1 MNIPELTERHLQMFD
16 LLAVSNN
23 GLFILIKPIADV
35 DGLESYSKYMLTN
48 NDADYLVGIGL
59 WDNVSDSN
67 VDYLGSFYAKTQR
80 EFRAFRFTE
89 LGEQMCMATSP
100 TLTPEGTLKP
110 PTVH

>member
-16 LLAVSNN
+16 LLAISNN

-35 DGLESYSKYMLTN
+35 DGQEGFSKFSQTN
-48 NDADYLVGIGL
+48 NDADYLAGIGL
-59 WDNVSDSN
+59 WENVTDSN
-67 VDYLGSFYAKTQR
+67 VDYLGSLYAKTQR

-89 LGEQMCMATSP
+89 IGERMFMGTSP